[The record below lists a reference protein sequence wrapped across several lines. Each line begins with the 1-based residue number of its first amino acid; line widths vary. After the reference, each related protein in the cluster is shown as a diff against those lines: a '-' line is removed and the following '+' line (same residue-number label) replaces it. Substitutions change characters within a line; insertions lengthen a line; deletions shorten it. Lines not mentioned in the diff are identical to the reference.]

1 MKIIALKGANSTGKS
16 TTLNLVYD
24 ALMSTPGN
32 KSTPKK
38 TLGNPIHRDFEC
50 TVTQTNGT
58 KIGFYTMGD
67 YSGHTLKAID
77 IFQQLNVDILVLATN
92 AKFKKPTLRIGM
104 FLGSHILQK
113 SVAHPKNKANNIAE
127 NQKDCSAVIAL
138 L

>member
-24 ALMSTPGN
+24 ALMSISGN

-38 TLGNPIHRDFEC
+38 IFGNDFEC

-77 IFQQLNVDILVLATN
+77 TFQQLNVDILVLATN
-92 AKFKKPTLRIGM
+92 AKFKKPTVKIGQ
-104 FLGSHILQK
+104 FPGSHILQK
-113 SVAHPKNKANNIAE
+113 SVAHPKNKASNTVE
-127 NQKDCSAVIAL
+127 NQKDCTAVIAL